1 MLVVK
6 PYLRENALMYA
17 NRFALSQNPI
27 FGNFAGIGGNCT
39 NFVSQCIYAGSC
51 RMNYKPTFGWY
62 YISMNERSPS
72 WTGVEYFYNFITTN
86 ADVGPFGRDAMPD
99 ELEVGDV
106 ALADKVVQHDMN
118 TTALGDAPGLLSGIN
133 IVELPVDKGLL
144 KPLCEATAELEYNG
158 AVGTIA
164 SGDLFVAKQS
174 TKDYITKTFDAIA
187 CEMEGAAIGHV
198 AYVNE
203 VPFAVLR
210 VISDGGDG
218 MEFTEFVKIAAERS
232 VKLTKKF
239 LELWEQ

>member
-1 MLVVK
+1 MSNKELIGIIGAMQVETEGLVAEMTEKKVETVSGVK
-6 PYLRENALMYA
+6 FTSGKLCGRDVVVATCGVGKVFAAICAEAMILKFGVTALL
-17 NRFALSQNPI
+17 N
-27 FGNFAGIGGNCT
+27 
-39 NFVSQCIYAGSC
+39 
-51 RMNYKPTFGWY
+51 
-62 YISMNERSPS
+62 
-72 WTGVEYFYNFITTN
+72 TGV
-86 ADVGPFGRDAMPD
+86 AGGLLP
-99 ELEVGDV
+99 ELEIGDV

-118 TTALGDAPGLLSGIN
+118 TTALGDPQGLLSGIN
-133 IVELPVDKGLL
+133 IVEISTSNKLL

>member
-1 MLVVK
+1 MSNEKLIGIIGAMQVETEGLVAEMTNTVSETVSGVK
-6 PYLRENALMYA
+6 FTRGTLCGREVVVATCGVGKVFAAICAEAMILKYGVGALL
-17 NRFALSQNPI
+17 N
-27 FGNFAGIGGNCT
+27 
-39 NFVSQCIYAGSC
+39 
-51 RMNYKPTFGWY
+51 
-62 YISMNERSPS
+62 
-72 WTGVEYFYNFITTN
+72 TGV
-86 ADVGPFGRDAMPD
+86 AGGLLP

-133 IVELPVDKGLL
+133 VVELPVAKELL

-164 SGDLFVAKQS
+164 SGDLFVHKAS
-174 TKDYITKTFDAIA
+174 TKAFITKTFDAIA

-239 LELWEQ
+239 LELLGQ